1 MKRSSLLLSLLSGVL
16 LASCGTQ
23 QLTLTSFDGA
33 KTAQVTVEVADDA
46 DSRELGL
53 MHRKTLEENKG
64 MFFAFPTPQILQFWM
79 KDTLM
84 PLEIL
89 FFDEKGEFVNMIL
102 MEPCSKNPCPIYKS
116 AALAKYA
123 LEVAPGFRE
132 ANSVGVGWKI
142 DSAFLSG
149 IEAK

>member
-1 MKRSSLLLSLLSGVL
+1 MKRASLLLSLLSGL
-16 LASCGTQ
+16 LLTSCGTQ
-23 QLTLTSFDGA
+23 ELNLSSFDGG
-33 KTAQVTVEVADDA
+33 KTASVTVEIADDA

-53 MHRKTLEENKG
+53 MHRKKLDDDRG
-64 MFFAFPTPQILQFWM
+64 MFFAFPVAQILQFWM

-102 MEPCSKNPCPIYKS
+102 MEPCTKNPCTIYKS

-132 ANSVGVGWKI
+132 AHSIGVGWKI
-142 DSAFLSG
+142 DPAFLEK
-149 IEAK
+149 IDVK